1 MNNDHDTTNDMPAD
15 VRSIASL
22 LDSCGEAERSMP
34 DARFEARIAAATL
47 PVAGLKQAG
56 LKLAGSERQA
66 SAPNRSASLWSM
78 RLAAAV
84 ALCGGL
90 IAVRMATMNNVP
102 MTGSIRTS
110 PLVSSG
116 DVAGDDSA
124 DVAFALVGWTDDSS
138 SLDDLRTRADSLR
151 TSIDEGVD
159 FSELI
164 GSEEGAT

>member
-1 MNNDHDTTNDMPAD
+1 MNNNHDTSNNMPAD

-22 LDSCGEAERSMP
+22 LDSCGEAERSLP
-34 DARFEARIAAATL
+34 DAHFEARIAAATL

-56 LKLAGSERQA
+56 LKLTGSQREVA
-66 SAPNRSASLWSM
+66 APSRSTGLWSM

-90 IAVRMATMNNVP
+90 IAVRMATMNSTP
-102 MTGSIRTS
+102 ATGPATASQFAS
-110 PLVSSG
+110 AG

-159 FSELI
+159 FSEFL